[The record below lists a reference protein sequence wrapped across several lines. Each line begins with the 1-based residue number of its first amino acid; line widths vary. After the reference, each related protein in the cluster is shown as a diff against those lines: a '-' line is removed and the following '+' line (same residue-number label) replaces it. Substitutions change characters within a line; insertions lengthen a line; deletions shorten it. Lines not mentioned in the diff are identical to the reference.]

1 MKYQFV
7 IRPIAR
13 RNLAAIERWYDERS
27 EGLSD
32 KFRVAF
38 EETLERINRQPFRA
52 PIIHKQTRRI
62 EMHVYPYAV
71 LYFVDQSDIFILR
84 VLHTKRN
91 PKRFMV
97 DPNGK

>member
-7 IRPIAR
+7 IRPFAR
-13 RNLAAIERWYDERS
+13 RNLAAIERWYDQRS

-32 KFRVAF
+32 KFRLAF

-52 PIIHKQTRRI
+52 PIIHNQTRRI

-71 LYFVDQSDIFILR
+71 LYFVNESEIFILR
-84 VLHTKRN
+84 VLHVKRD
-91 PKRFMV
+91 PKRFTV